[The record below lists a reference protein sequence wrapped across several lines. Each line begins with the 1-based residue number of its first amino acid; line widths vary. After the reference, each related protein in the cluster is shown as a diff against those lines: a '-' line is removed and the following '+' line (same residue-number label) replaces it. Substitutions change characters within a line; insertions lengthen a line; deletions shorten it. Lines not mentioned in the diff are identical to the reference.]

1 MFVFV
6 FCFRL
11 NIFTTKPSSLLLSLG
26 VERPEGAG
34 DCESYPTSEIPNI
47 YIYDAFLM
55 IYLPILLMLLFY
67 FLVLQRSESEIHKG
81 CNSVTL

>member
-1 MFVFV
+1 MV

-11 NIFTTKPSSLLLSLG
+11 NIFTSKTSNLLLLL
-26 VERPEGAG
+26 EAEEPEGAG
-34 DCESYPTSEIPNI
+34 GCESYPTSEISNK

-55 IYLPILLMLLFY
+55 IYLPILLMLFFY
-67 FLVLQRSESEIHKG
+67 FLVLQRSESEIHKA